1 MVPFFTLTYPDLN
14 DVVLLDLTEV
24 KYYYSFAFLFN
35 YELFFIVTCVPRSC
49 SSIIIPNNRTKW
61 KTYLKFKIQLPI
73 FFIETI
79 TFIIEITPFPILI
92 LQINKFYTSV
102 NFRNP
107 VLTYFIHVA
116 HTSQLWFIKTEIHR
130 S

>member
-73 FFIETI
+73 FFIELVA
-79 TFIIEITPFPILI
+79 FLLLSCKSSLYILN
-92 LQINKFYTSV
+92 INPLLDK
-102 NFRNP
+102 
-107 VLTYFIHVA
+107 
-116 HTSQLWFIKTEIHR
+116 
-130 S
+130 